1 MFFYRL
7 GLLFL
12 LSFVQEKL
20 YGKLITLADREMVEE
35 KAYEIL
41 SEARDF
47 DVAFLIVVDP
57 FGYGLSSLFLFDWIL
72 WNNKKIAL

>member
-41 SEARDF
+41 SEAKGIN
-47 DVAFLIVVDP
+47 V
-57 FGYGLSSLFLFDWIL
+57 
-72 WNNKKIAL
+72 